1 MVPDSQPFQTL
12 IAQVQSGDQDAA
24 RQLYDQY
31 GRQIQI
37 AVRRRMGTGL
47 RKRFDSDDF
56 AQAVWVSIFGNL
68 GRISKLKTPAEFV
81 GYLIRAATY
90 KVIDESRRQT
100 QTQRRDISRERS
112 IDLIRAELL
121 HNDDPTASQIA
132 LAQEQWEQILQGIPE
147 KYHDVATMRVQ
158 QGLPLREIASRSG
171 YNERTVRR
179 ILKRVG
185 ELLRD

>member
-1 MVPDSQPFQTL
+1 VVPDSQPFQTL
-12 IAQVQSGDQDAA
+12 ISQVQSGDQDAA

-68 GRISKLKTPAEFV
+68 GQISKLKTPAEFV

-100 QTQRRDISRERS
+100 QTLRRDMSRERS

-121 HNDDPTASQIA
+121 HNHDPTASQIA
-132 LAQEQWEQILQGIPE
+132 LAHEQWEQVLQGIPE
-147 KYHDVATMRVQ
+147 KYHAVATMRVQ

-185 ELLRD
+185 ELIRD

>member
-1 MVPDSQPFQTL
+1 MVSDPQPFQNL

-68 GRISKLKTPAEFV
+68 GQISKLKTPAEFV
-81 GYLIRAATY
+81 GYLIRVATY
-90 KVIDESRRQT
+90 KVIDESRRHT
-100 QTQRRDISRERS
+100 QTMRRDMSRERS
-112 IDLIRAELL
+112 IDAIRADLL
-121 HNDDPTASQIA
+121 HHDEPSASQIA
-132 LAQEQWEQILQGIPE
+132 LAQEQWEHILKTIPE
-147 KYHDVATMRVQ
+147 KYHAVATLRVQ
-158 QGLPLREIASRSG
+158 QGLPIREIASRSG

-179 ILKRVG
+179 ILRRVG
-185 ELLRD
+185 NLIRD